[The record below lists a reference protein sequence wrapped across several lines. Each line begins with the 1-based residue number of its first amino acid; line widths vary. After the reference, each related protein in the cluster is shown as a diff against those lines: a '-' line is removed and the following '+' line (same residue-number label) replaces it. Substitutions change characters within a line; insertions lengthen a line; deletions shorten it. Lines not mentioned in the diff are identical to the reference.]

1 MNLSILQGLSRDI
14 VDAAVMQQFKEYL
27 VKKGV
32 YLLDDGVSNASHQI
46 LLT

>member
-1 MNLSILQGLSRDI
+1 MSRDI

-32 YLLDDGVSNASHQI
+32 YLLDDGVSDGSHQI
-46 LLT
+46 LLMYLIH